1 MMKISSLFFVGSM
14 LFTANNVMAAD
25 WEPCTS
31 TSGVH
36 DYPVNFD
43 IDIMDASK
51 NKAGTE
57 LRLIYSWAGV
67 GQPFSFICECPDTY
81 KTEKDTLIKVV
92 SNLSTA
98 TRKINSEQYYR
109 LTDEL
114 EVMTMIQGPS
124 VFFRVPE
131 ANSQIPN
138 LNNSSQDCKGNNLGQ
153 FGSNG
158 YLSFYIAKPVQGE
171 VEIPYTLIATMYASK
186 KKNTYRDPLST
197 VSIAGKLTFT
207 QGCKIDAGTVLDV
220 PFGEYPSSAFK
231 NKKGTIP
238 VGGTEKEI
246 NLQFDCENIT
256 DGIQVSLRIEGNTSQ
271 ADERAID
278 MGNPDIGVLVMD
290 PNGNVLRPNDT
301 NSSVNLNLGSNDSQ
315 QHRDATIK
323 LKAAPISTTGNAPAA
338 GQYSGVA
345 TIFLDMD

>member
-1 MMKISSLFFVGSM
+1 MIKILKLFVFWSI

-25 WEPCTS
+25 WGPCTS

-43 IDIMDASK
+43 VKIADSSK
-51 NKAGTE
+51 NTAGTE
-57 LRLIYSWAGV
+57 LKLIYSWNGV

-81 KTEKDTLIKVV
+81 KTEKDTYVKVE
-92 SNLSTA
+92 SGLSTK
-98 TRKINSEQYYR
+98 TRKINSEQYYQ
-109 LTDEL
+109 LTPEL

-124 VFFRVPE
+124 MLFRVPE
-131 ANSQIPN
+131 ANAQVPN
-138 LNNSSQDCKGNNLGQ
+138 LNNASQDCKGNNLGQ
-153 FGSNG
+153 FGSHG

-171 VEIPYTLIATMYASK
+171 VEIPYTLIATLYASK

-256 DGIQVSLRIEGNTSQ
+256 NGIQVSLRIEGNTSQ

-290 PNGNVLRPNDT
+290 PNGNVLKPNDT
-301 NSSVNLNLGSNDSQ
+301 NSSVNLNLGPIDSQ